1 MRPKAYPLRGGEVGI
16 YPPFHSRGPLVVGTD
31 IKPAG
36 ADKLYRYLPSHK
48 KRAEHYEADTV
59 MSKRGGECL
68 LSPVD
73 RKSRFTPAVKLP
85 KGTAEAARD
94 AMTALLAVCPRTR

>member
-1 MRPKAYPLRGGEVGI
+1 
-16 YPPFHSRGPLVVGTD
+16 
-31 IKPAG
+31 
-36 ADKLYRYLPSHK
+36 
-48 KRAEHYEADTV
+48 
-59 MSKRGGECL
+59 MSKRGGACL

>member
-1 MRPKAYPLRGGEVGI
+1 
-16 YPPFHSRGPLVVGTD
+16 
-31 IKPAG
+31 
-36 ADKLYRYLPSHK
+36 
-48 KRAEHYEADTV
+48 

-73 RKSRFTPAVKLP
+73 RKSRFTLAVKLP

>member
-1 MRPKAYPLRGGEVGI
+1 
-16 YPPFHSRGPLVVGTD
+16 
-31 IKPAG
+31 
-36 ADKLYRYLPSHK
+36 
-48 KRAEHYEADTV
+48 

-68 LSPVD
+68 LSLVN
-73 RKSRFTPAVKLP
+73 RKSRFTLAVKLP

>member
-1 MRPKAYPLRGGEVGI
+1 MG
-16 YPPFHSRGPLVVGTD
+16 
-31 IKPAG
+31 
-36 ADKLYRYLPSHK
+36 
-48 KRAEHYEADTV
+48 
-59 MSKRGGECL
+59 KRGGECL

-94 AMTALLAVCPRTR
+94 AITALLGGLHGDKVKSVTRPWY